1 VRTREDVANDRLVV
15 AFLVASVVAVLV
27 GWVTALAYLGFR
39 FL

>member
-39 FL
+39 LL